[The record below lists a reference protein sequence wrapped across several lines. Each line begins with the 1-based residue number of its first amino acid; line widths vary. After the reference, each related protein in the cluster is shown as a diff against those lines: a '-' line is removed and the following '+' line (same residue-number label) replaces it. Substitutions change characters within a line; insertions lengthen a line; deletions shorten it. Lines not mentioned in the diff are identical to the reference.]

1 MWTAE
6 RQLPGGNDS
15 QWTGKKPKSQS
26 NGLGNRSCR
35 QAVKKKRTLHGQVHD
50 VSYGMANMCYQ
61 AKANIETGHQGL
73 GEI

>member
-26 NGLGNRSCR
+26 NGLGQS
-35 QAVKKKRTLHGQVHD
+35 VMLSSVIKKKGLCMAKCMMCRTAWQIC
-50 VSYGMANMCYQ
+50 ATKPKQ
-61 AKANIETGHQGL
+61 I
-73 GEI
+73 

>member
-1 MWTAE
+1 MWMAE

-26 NGLGNRSCR
+26 NRLGKS
-35 QAVKKKRTLHGQVHD
+35 VMSSSIKKKRTLHDQVHD